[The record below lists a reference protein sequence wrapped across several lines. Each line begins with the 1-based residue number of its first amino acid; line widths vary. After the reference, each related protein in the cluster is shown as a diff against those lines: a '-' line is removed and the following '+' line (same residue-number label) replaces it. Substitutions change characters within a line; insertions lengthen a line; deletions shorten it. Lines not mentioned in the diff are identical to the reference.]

1 MLTSQLAAIKIAEV
15 GLYGSEEARLAI
27 EQGIISDALQDIVD
41 AKMKVYIW
49 FNRNLADTTKI
60 PIVTVIQRMPYT
72 YLRVDEVARVN
83 EIINFLVGDIWNKAL
98 SNQNSLN
105 TQESAALTE
114 LSNILLDNQNDLIV
128 EYLSSSNDFA

>member
-49 FNRNLADTTKI
+49 FNRNLAESTKI
-60 PIVTVIQRMPYT
+60 PIVTVIPRMPYT

-83 EIINFLVGDIWNKAL
+83 EIITYLVGDVWNKAL
-98 SNQNSLN
+98 SN
-105 TQESAALTE
+105 
-114 LSNILLDNQNDLIV
+114 
-128 EYLSSSNDFA
+128 